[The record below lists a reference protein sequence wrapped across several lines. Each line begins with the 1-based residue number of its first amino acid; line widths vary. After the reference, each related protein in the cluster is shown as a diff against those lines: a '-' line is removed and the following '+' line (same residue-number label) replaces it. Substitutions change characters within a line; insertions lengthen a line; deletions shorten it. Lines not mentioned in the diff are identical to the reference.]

1 MGLLPILVPGLYSK
15 FPQSAQ
21 LILGNGLA
29 AGTLTAVLFNII
41 FHHLKAPADK
51 GAIEAP
57 GPASDASKP
66 T

>member
-41 FHHLKAPADK
+41 FHHLGVGTQTGAADAPST
-51 GAIEAP
+51 AP
-57 GPASDASKP
+57 KTS
-66 T
+66 